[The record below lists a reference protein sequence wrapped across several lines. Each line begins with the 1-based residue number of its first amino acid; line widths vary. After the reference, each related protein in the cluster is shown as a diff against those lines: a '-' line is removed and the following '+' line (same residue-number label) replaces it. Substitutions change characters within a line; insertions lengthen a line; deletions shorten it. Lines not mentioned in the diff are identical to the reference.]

1 MKIEELRIG
10 NWINTEHGFRKV
22 ATIEQNKI
30 GTILKPC
37 TMVLQHFDMSSIK
50 PITLTADLLLKCGF
64 DREERDLFIQ
74 FANNFNL
81 TWNEID
87 DVGCCLEWKEYN
99 LFQWGKCEYLHQL
112 QNLYFALTGEELTI
126 ETF

>member
-10 NWINTEHGFRKV
+10 NWVNTEHGFRKV

-37 TMVLQHFDMSSIK
+37 TMVLKHFDMNSVT

-64 DREERDLFIQ
+64 KWNDELFE
-74 FANNFNL
+74 L
-81 TWNEID
+81 D
-87 DVGCCLEWKEYN
+87 CHEYRMYYKDYYILYN
-99 LFQWGKCEYLHQL
+99 TIGTIKIKCDTLHQL
-112 QNLYFALTGEELTI
+112 QNLYFALTGKELTI